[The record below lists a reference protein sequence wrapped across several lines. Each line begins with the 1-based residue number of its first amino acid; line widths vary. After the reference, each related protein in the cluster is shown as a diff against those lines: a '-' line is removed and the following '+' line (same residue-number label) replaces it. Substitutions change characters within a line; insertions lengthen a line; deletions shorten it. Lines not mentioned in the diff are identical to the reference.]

1 LFFRIQID
9 MTRSRAL
16 QQAVLLAL
24 LLAGSAGAFAQAPP
38 QSPPPERERRGQ
50 REQLPESVRRVE
62 RETGG
67 EVLRAEP
74 MQRDGHEVY
83 RFKVLTA
90 DGRVRVMQDD
100 PNARRGDARNDR
112 NDDDGARSTGNRGAG
127 KGKGK
132 EKRPSRDPDG
142 EPQQF

>member
-1 LFFRIQID
+1 

-16 QQAVLLAL
+16 HQAVLLAL
-24 LLAGSAGAFAQAPP
+24 LLAGSADALAQAPP
-38 QSPPPERERRGQ
+38 PSAPPERGRKEQ
-50 REQLPESVRRVE
+50 REELPDSVRRVE

-83 RFKVLTA
+83 RFKVLTS

-100 PNARRGDARNDR
+100 PNTRRDDRRHDRSEDAGQAPTR
-112 NDDDGARSTGNRGAG
+112 DGNGS
-127 KGKGK
+127 GKGK

-142 EPQQF
+142 EPQ